1 MRSSTGLTLVELLT
15 SIALVAVLGTLAV
28 PGMNQLVSDT
38 RRTAA
43 VNDLFHAM
51 FLARSEAMKRGQMV
65 TVCKSADRQTCAG
78 KGTQWTAGAI
88 VFVNKDGDEPAVRDP
103 AEPLLSVYEG
113 WPSGSITSTR
123 ASYSFRPNTQG
134 VVNGTLVFCDR
145 RGSDHARAIVINHA
159 GRPRVTDRD
168 ADNKP
173 LPCPPG
179 SP

>member
-15 SIALVAVLGTLAV
+15 SIALLAVLSTLAA
-28 PGMNQLVSDT
+28 PGISRFVSDT

-51 FLARSEAMKRGQMV
+51 FLARSEAVRRGHMV

-88 VFVNKDGDEPAVRDP
+88 VFVNKDGDEPAERDP
-103 AEPLLSVYEG
+103 GEPLISVHEG
-113 WPSGSITSTR
+113 WPNGSITSTR
-123 ASYSFRPNTQG
+123 ASYSFRPNAQG

-145 RGSDHARAIVINHA
+145 RGSEHARAIVINHA
-159 GRPRVTDRD
+159 GRPRVSDRD
-168 ADNKP
+168 ASNKP